1 MKQRE
6 EMIKEKAMVDW
17 PTAECM
23 AIGSL
28 LQEGFNVR
36 ISGQDVGRGTFSQR
50 HLIYVDQE
58 TGEEYSVLSNLKNRI
73 GRIEIA
79 NSPLSELAV
88 MGMNIIALSD
98 SF

>member
-1 MKQRE
+1 MRHRK
-6 EMIKEKAMVDW
+6 EMITEKEMVDW
-17 PTAECM
+17 ATAECM
-23 AIGSL
+23 AMGSL

-58 TGEEYSVLSNLKNRI
+58 TGEEYNVLSNLKNRV
-73 GRIEIA
+73 GRIEVA

-88 MGMNIIALSD
+88 MGLGIII
-98 SF
+98 FFI